1 MPTIRN
7 SPPAG
12 GLVPC
17 PRVFEY
23 HPDSYHP
30 KTPIGISAYPSFA
43 TEASWAAESLSAAFK
58 LPVVVVADRRAAI
71 QVRYVAGLEP
81 EGFRLELRPSGARVT
96 ASFPA
101 GAFYGLQTLRALA
114 LIWEGRIP
122 SCIIEDAPRFGW
134 RGFMLDT
141 VRNFFEPAFI
151 KRFIDL
157 AALHKLNRFHWH
169 LTDDQGWRLPI
180 PGRPELVQSSARKVD
195 RRYMPPLERTLYYDE
210 DAIRDI
216 LAFAAERHVVVIPEI
231 EMPGHVLA
239 LLSSHPEFSCT
250 GNRFEPED
258 RFGIYSD
265 VLCTGNDSVF
275 IFLEEVMDEVV
286 RLFPGPYVH
295 FGGDEVPTEHWA
307 LCPRCRAR
315 IEAEGLADAA
325 ALQGWFTR
333 RAADL
338 LRRRGKRPVGW
349 DEIVESDAPRDA
361 IVMAWRN
368 AERGKAAAEAGHDVV
383 MCPGSRACYLDHK
396 HRDVP
401 DEPGHL
407 GVSTVKDSYLF
418 DPLKDLSET
427 QKPRV
432 LGMQGNLWTE
442 IMYFG
447 RHVEYMA
454 FPRLSALAETAW
466 TPEVLKSFDGFSVR
480 LRWWGKALDS
490 LDVARYRGPL
500 E

>member
-1 MPTIRN
+1 MPPIRN
-7 SPPAG
+7 TPPDG
-12 GLVPC
+12 GLVPR

-23 HPDSYHP
+23 CPDTFHP
-30 KTPIGISAYPSFA
+30 KLPFGISADPPFA
-43 TEASWAAESLSAAFK
+43 AEAAWAAEALSTAFT
-58 LPVVVVADRRAAI
+58 LPVTLVEDRKAAI
-71 QVRYVAGLEP
+71 RVRYVADP
-81 EGFRLELRPSGARVT
+81 EQEGYRLALRPSGARIT
-96 ASFPA
+96 ASSAA

-114 LIWEGRIP
+114 LIWDGRIP
-122 SCIIEDAPRFGW
+122 CCIIEDAPRFGW

-151 KRFIDL
+151 KRLIDL

-180 PGRPELVQSSARKVD
+180 PGRPELVQNSARKVD
-195 RRYMPPLERTLYYDE
+195 RRYVPPLERTLYYDE

-216 LAFAAERHVVVIPEI
+216 LSYAAERHVTVIPEI

-250 GNRFEPED
+250 GSRFEPED
-258 RFGIYSD
+258 RFGIYAD
-265 VLCTGNDSVF
+265 VLCAGNDDVF
-275 IFLEEVMDEVV
+275 MFLEEVMDEVV
-286 RLFPGPYVH
+286 RLFPGLYVH
-295 FGGDEVPTEHWA
+295 FGGDEVPTERWA
-307 LCPRCRAR
+307 LCPRCRKRMAD
-315 IEAEGLADAA
+315 EGLPDAA

-333 RAADL
+333 QAAGI
-338 LRRRGKRPVGW
+338 LRRRGRRPVGW
-349 DEIVESDAPRDA
+349 DEIVQSATPKDA
-361 IVMAWRN
+361 IVMAWRS
-368 AERGKAAAEAGHDVV
+368 AERGREAAEAGHDVV

-418 DPLKDLSET
+418 DPLENLSEN
-427 QKPRV
+427 QKSRI

-466 TPEVLKSFDGFSVR
+466 TPGELRSFDGFSAR